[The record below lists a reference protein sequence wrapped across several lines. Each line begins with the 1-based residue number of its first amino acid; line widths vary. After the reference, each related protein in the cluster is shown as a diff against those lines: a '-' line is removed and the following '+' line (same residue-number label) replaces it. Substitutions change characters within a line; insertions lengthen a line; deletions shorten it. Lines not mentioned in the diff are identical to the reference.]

1 MTLEQLNALPEAGA
15 RTQFERCC
23 GARAW
28 VEAMIA
34 ARPFDDRAALDA
46 ASARAAAAL
55 TRDDWLE
62 AFAHHPRIGGAA
74 ELRPRFASTRAWAES
89 EQAGA
94 AQATEAVLTAL
105 AEGNRAY
112 EARFG
117 YVFIVCATG
126 KSAEEMLALLEA
138 RLSNPPEREWRIAS
152 EEQMKITRL
161 RLDKLMS
168 GS

>member
-1 MTLEQLNALPEAGA
+1 MTLEQLNALPEAEA

-23 GARAW
+23 GSRAW
-28 VEAMIA
+28 VEAMIG
-34 ARPFDDRAALDA
+34 ARPFADRAALDA

-74 ELRPRFASTRAWAES
+74 ELRFAATRAWAES

-94 AQATEAVLTAL
+94 AQATEEVLTAL

-138 RLSNPPEREWRIAS
+138 RLANPPEREWRIAS